1 MYFACVGRR
10 YSNPW
15 PGSVEHGLGSLLK
28 WMAERARQRRPA
40 DPPRASFT
48 TLSPA
53 FHSPRASEGTLTA
66 TWVGH
71 ASTLLQLGSLNIL
84 TDPMW
89 GERASPVRFA
99 GPRRWVQPGIWF
111 EDLPPVD
118 LVVLSH
124 DHYDPF
130 DRRTL
135 RRIARRHT
143 DARWVAP
150 VGVGRHLRR
159 LGATAVSEHGW
170 WDRETTTDLG
180 LTVACTPAK
189 HFSGRTPWSRNRT
202 LWSGWVL
209 KAGGRSVFF
218 AGDTAW
224 HPEFPQIA
232 RRFGP
237 FDLSLI
243 PIGAY
248 EPQWMMQPV
257 HMNPEEAVRAY
268 GDVAAVHR
276 ERGWT
281 SPAMVPIHWGTF
293 KLSDEPLDE
302 PPRRLMAAWAAAG
315 HDPRSLW
322 LLQHGETRAQRQP

>member
-1 MYFACVGRR
+1 MLTLVRRR

-15 PGSVEHGLGSLLK
+15 PGSVEHGVGSVLK
-28 WMAERARQRRPA
+28 WMAQRMRQPPPA
-40 DPPRASFT
+40 DPARSSFV
-48 TLSPA
+48 LSSPA
-53 FHSPRASEGTLTA
+53 FHSPRASEGTLTV

-71 ASTLLQLGSLNIL
+71 ASTLLQLGPLNVL
-84 TDPMW
+84 TDPVW

-99 GPRRWVQPGIWF
+99 GPRRWVQPGIPF
-111 EDLPPVD
+111 DDLPPVD

-124 DHYDPF
+124 DHYDHF

-135 RRIARRHT
+135 RRIVRRHPE
-143 DARWVAP
+143 ARWVAP

-170 WDRETTTDLG
+170 WDRETADDLG

-237 FDLSLI
+237 FDLVIL
-243 PIGAY
+243 PVGAY
-248 EPQWMMQPV
+248 EPSWMMSAV
-257 HMNPEEAVRAY
+257 HMDPVAAVRAY
-268 GDVAAVHR
+268 R
-276 ERGWT
+276 EISGT
-281 SPAMVPIHWGTF
+281 LADMGHPAPPMLPVHWGTF
-293 KLSDEPLDE
+293 KLSDEPMDE
-302 PPRRLMAAWAAAG
+302 PPARLRDAWRDAALPE
-315 HDPRSLW
+315 DRLW
-322 LLQHGETRAQRQP
+322 LVKHGETRQA